1 MSKTKDVNKQTAQAF
16 QVGGYVAPTVPT
28 NPYSQPGQV
37 NPQTGTYTLP
47 GTGIAGYQIP
57 SGGPTGY
64 TPYGGAAP
72 YFQPVQFTGPQF
84 QTALQTTN
92 LPTFA
97 ETVGSK
103 PGQYDELRTYVNDA
117 GQILQIPFKDGQPIY
132 PIPEGYRPQGDQP
145 AAEEPTTT
153 IPVSTTPTNQER
165 GGDGDG
171 LGGPTT
177 GTLSGYP
184 GRTGLSGL
192 QSAFSNFGSYDLSTP
207 PSANPYGVTGSRGF
221 NLGTALSV
229 ASGNI
234 FGALM
239 STSSTL
245 SNLTPNSTIGA
256 YGPTPGFTGT
266 LDRATLDAIATG
278 KGTLGPLDAR
288 QQGFSITQE
297 QARNAVAASN
307 VAGVDTITGV
317 YGYQPGDSI
326 PGVKDG
332 FMHSKGIGI
341 NAKTGELTG
350 HYSDI
355 ESFIDRMSMTREEKA
370 QFDREI
376 ASEISVNNMKSMDF
390 SRSPDKDKGPG
401 STAASGTAPS
411 NPEDY
416 GAMSPEDV
424 AGMFDDET
432 QGATGMGDTGTGGY
446 GGTSSGVGTS
456 DAGGGYGD
464 GDSDSG
470 SGRDGGGSSGGSS
483 GGASGGCFEKGTLFK
498 MADGTTKPIEDIKPG
513 DKMYKGGLVYAVMQG
528 DGMLEDWYE
537 YKGINVTSGHPVL
550 DKGVWKRV
558 GETESKKAINK
569 REVYYSLMNSN
580 HLMIAKNGTEFTDFV
595 EIGADVGGRSEWM
608 MDMLNQKKAA

>member
-1 MSKTKDVNKQTAQAF
+1 MKKSLKDQTTTAF

-84 QTALQTTN
+84 QTSLQTTN

-103 PGQYDELRTYVNDA
+103 PGQYDEIRIYINDA
-117 GQILQIPFKDGQPIY
+117 GQIQRIPFKDGQPIY
-132 PIPEGYRPQGDQP
+132 PIPEGYRPKGDEP
-145 AAEEPTTT
+145 VAEQTTT
-153 IPVSTTPTNQER
+153 IPVITTPTNQGDDG
-165 GGDGDG
+165 GGDGLDG
-171 LGGPTT
+171 TTT
-177 GTLSGYP
+177 GTVSGYP
-184 GRTGLSGL
+184 GQTGLSGL
-192 QSAFSNFGSYDLSTP
+192 QSAFSNLGSYDTTTS
-207 PSANPYGVTGSRGF
+207 PSENPYGVTGSRGF

-229 ASGNI
+229 ATGNI
-234 FGALM
+234 LGAIM

-245 SNLTPNSTIGA
+245 SGITPSLGTIGA
-256 YGPTPGFTGT
+256 YGPSAGFPGGT
-266 LDRATLDAIATG
+266 VDTSMSGEVRGISRSDLQGIATG
-278 KGTLGPLDAR
+278 AFSPSDYDDF
-288 QQGFSITQE
+288 GFGITQE
-297 QARNAVAASN
+297 QARNAIAAAN

-317 YGYQPGDSI
+317 YGYSPGDAI

-332 FMHSKGIGI
+332 FMHSKGIGV

-350 HYSDI
+350 HYTDI
-355 ESFIDRMSMTREEKA
+355 ESFIDRMTMTREEKA

-390 SRSPDKDKGPG
+390 SRSPDRDKGPG
-401 STAASGTAPS
+401 STAPSGTAPS
-411 NPEDY
+411 NPADY

-424 AGMFDDET
+424 ADAF
-432 QGATGMGDTGTGGY
+432 GANESPGSAMGGYGNTGGY
-446 GGTSSGVGTS
+446 GEDPGF
-456 DAGGGYGD
+456 
-464 GDSDSG
+464 
-470 SGRDGGGSSGGSS
+470 DGGGGGGSQSDDS
-483 GGASGGCFEKGTLFK
+483 GAASGGCFEKGTLFK

-537 YKGINVTSGHPVL
+537 YNGINVTSGHPVL

-558 GETESKKAINK
+558 GETKSKKAINK
-569 REVYYSLMNSN
+569 RKVYYSLMNRD
-580 HLMIAKNGTEFTDFV
+580 HLMIAENGTEFTDYV
-595 EIGADVGGRSEWM
+595 EIGADIGGRSEWM